1 MKILATVMMLKLI
14 NKERKEQ
21 LKYIRSNL
29 ENKEFMELIYLGY
42 HTGISFNI
50 AMDEVKPRPQ
60 VPEDNHK
67 TFFKLAMDSA
77 RNPFDLERKE
87 GLKKAIGTMCPLSQ
101 YIYAKIINQSLGLSR
116 NDLEANIQGL
126 IEKEAYEHISDY
138 GSPKIPFILQV
149 YNEGIEAI
157 ITIGDT
163 SIVRDVNLLKD
174 KSGNPISGFEEHLLE
189 FKNLGLKGTFNVIIS
204 GINEEVYM
212 EHALGNISRTAAWE
226 PITIIDYQ
234 IDAVLTERLMT
245 VEIALIEHPSVLIEL
260 ATSVVSKSI
269 EDVYTHYKY
278 NKAIA
283 RQNLKPILRETG
295 NHAIDISYLI

>member
-1 MKILATVMMLKLI
+1 MKVLATVMMLKLI

-21 LKYIRSNL
+21 LKYIRGNL
-29 ENKEFMELIYLGY
+29 KHKEFMELIYLGY

-67 TFFKLAMDSA
+67 LFFNLAMDSA
-77 RNPFDLERKE
+77 KNPFDLKRKE
-87 GLKKAIGTMCPLSQ
+87 ELKKAISTMCPLSQ

-126 IEKEAYEHISDY
+126 IEKESYEHISDY
-138 GSPKIPFILQV
+138 GSPKVPFILQV

-157 ITIGDT
+157 VTIGDT

-174 KSGNPISGFEEHLLE
+174 KSGNPISGFGEHLTE
-189 FKNLGLKGTFNVIIS
+189 FENLGLKGTFNVIIS

-212 EHALGNISRTAAWE
+212 EHALGNISRLAAWE

-234 IDAVLTERLMT
+234 IDAKLSERLMA
-245 VEIALIEHPSVLIEL
+245 VEIALIEHPSALIQL
-260 ATSVVSKSI
+260 ATSVISKSI
-269 EDVYTHYKY
+269 EDIYTHYKY

-283 RQNLKPILRETG
+283 RQDILPVLRETG
-295 NHAIDISYLI
+295 QHAIDISYLI